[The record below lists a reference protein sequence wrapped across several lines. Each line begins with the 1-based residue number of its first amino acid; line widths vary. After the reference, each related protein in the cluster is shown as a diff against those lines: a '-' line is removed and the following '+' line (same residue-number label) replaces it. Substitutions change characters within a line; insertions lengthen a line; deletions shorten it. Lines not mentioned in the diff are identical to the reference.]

1 LTFEGSPVKVA
12 LVYPRWQWYEY
23 NGLAEPI
30 GVLHLVSV
38 LRNAGH
44 EPVYMDYSPCASITD
59 LDHLARGCSL
69 VGVAVSAAAKMGR
82 ASEVLKHL
90 KSVVP
95 EAHFSV
101 GGAYP
106 SIFPELA
113 VRGTGADSA
122 MVGEAEETVVE
133 LADTLERGGDWRA
146 LRNMAFPDGDRFAEN
161 PRRPV
166 VGNLDT
172 IPYPAR
178 DVVDYDWYLANGMS
192 EFGMVTTRG
201 CPFHCTYCKPST
213 DLIFGGGIRLRSAAN
228 VVGEAAELAR
238 LRNTRHLR
246 VFFKDDTITMHP
258 TRWFEEFRDLLAR
271 EGVHLEWHC
280 NSRVDTVTRDK
291 VRVMRES
298 GCHCIS
304 FGVESGSQKILDCY
318 RKGTTPEQAVS
329 AFRWCHE
336 FGVEATA
343 NIMIGY
349 PLETSDDIEAT
360 YRLLKRIKPDDIIVY
375 LSTAIPGRH
384 IHTWAKEQGYLV
396 SDENPELLDPARN
409 RACEIMNM
417 RLPFMDLSDVVGWKH
432 KIERYRSFR
441 KVTSLNNITR
451 WASELAR
458 EPGKAMGKA
467 GRVLRGFRGQGD

>member
-1 LTFEGSPVKVA
+1 MKVA

-23 NGLAEPI
+23 NGLAEPV

-44 EPVYMDYSPCASITD
+44 EPVYMDYSPCEKITD
-59 LDHLARGCSL
+59 IDHLARGCDL
-69 VGVAVSAAAKMGR
+69 VGIAISAAAKMGR
-82 ASEVLKHL
+82 ARDVLSHL
-90 KSVVP
+90 RTVVP
-95 EAHFSV
+95 DAHFTV

-106 SIFPELA
+106 SIFP
-113 VRGTGADSA
+113 GQSIQDTGADSA
-122 MVGEAEETVVE
+122 LVGEAEESIVE
-133 LADTLERGGDWRA
+133 LADTLSRGGDWRSI
-146 LRNMAFPDGDRFAEN
+146 RNMAYPVDGGFAEN

-166 VGNLDT
+166 IRDLDT

-178 DVVDYDWYLANGMS
+178 DVVDYDWYLANGLS

-213 DLIFGGGIRLRSAAN
+213 DLIFGGGIRLRSARN
-228 VVGEAAELAR
+228 VVGEIVELSK
-238 LRNTRHLR
+238 LRNTKKLR
-246 VFFKDDTITMHP
+246 IFFKDDTITMHP
-258 TRWFEEFRDLLAR
+258 TKWFEEYRDLLR
-271 EGVHLEWHC
+271 ESGIDLEWHC

-291 VRVMRES
+291 VRVMGES

-318 RKGTTPEQAVS
+318 RKGTTPAQAEM
-329 AFRWCHE
+329 AFKWCHE
-336 FGVEATA
+336 FKVEATA

-349 PLETSDDIEAT
+349 PLETREDIEAT

-384 IHTWAKEQGYLV
+384 IHTWAREQGYLTN
-396 SDENPELLDPARN
+396 DENPELLDPARN

-417 RLPFMDLSDVVGWKH
+417 RLPYLELADVVGWKH
-432 KIERYRSFR
+432 KIERYRSWR
-441 KVTSLNNITR
+441 KVTSTDNITR

-458 EPGKAMGKA
+458 EPGKALGKA